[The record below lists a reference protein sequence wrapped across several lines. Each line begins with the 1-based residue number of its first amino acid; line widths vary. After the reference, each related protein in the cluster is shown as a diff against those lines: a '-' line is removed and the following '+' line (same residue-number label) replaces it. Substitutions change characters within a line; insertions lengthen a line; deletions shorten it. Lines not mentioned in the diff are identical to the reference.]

1 MELKLLRKYCK
12 PSYTIGQ
19 LYIEDKY
26 FCDTLEDT
34 VRDLVTEKKVKGRTA
49 IPAGRYRV
57 VLNWSPRFGKPLPLL
72 LDVPHFDGI
81 RIHAGNTAKDTEG
94 CILVGR
100 NTQPGTV
107 TESKATMTDLMQVLT
122 SANNRGEDIWITV
135 E

>member
-1 MELKLLRKYCK
+1 MELKLLRRYCK
-12 PSYTIGQ
+12 SSYTIGH
-19 LYIEDKY
+19 LYIDGKY

-72 LDVPHFDGI
+72 LDVPHFEGI

-94 CILVGR
+94 CILVGENR
-100 NTQPGTV
+100 ERGKVLN
-107 TESKATMTDLMQVLT
+107 SRATMDRLMQVLI
-122 SANNRGEDIWITV
+122 SANNRNEEIWITI

>member
-1 MELKLLRKYCK
+1 MELKLLRKYLK
-12 PSYTIGQ
+12 PSYTIGH
-19 LYIEDKY
+19 LYIDGKY

-72 LDVPHFDGI
+72 LDVPHFEGI

-100 NTQPGTV
+100 NTQPGTL
-107 TESKATMTDLMQVLT
+107 TESKVTMQDLMQVLT
-122 SANNRGEDIWITV
+122 SANNRRKEIWITV

>member
-12 PSYTIGQ
+12 TSYTIGH
-19 LYIEDKY
+19 LYIDGKY
-26 FCDTLEDT
+26 FCDTIEDV

-57 VLNWSPRFGKPLPLL
+57 VLNWSPRFQCVMPLL

-100 NTQPGTV
+100 NTQPAMV
-107 TESKATMTDLMQVLT
+107 TDSKATMRDLMQVLT
-122 SANNRGEDIWITV
+122 TANNRKEEMWITV

>member
-1 MELKLLRKYCK
+1 MELTLKRKHSK
-12 PSYTIGQ
+12 PSYTIGT
-19 LYIEDKY
+19 LSVDGKYI
-26 FCDTLEDT
+26 CDTLEDS

-81 RIHAGNTAKDTEG
+81 RIHSGNTAKDTEG

-100 NTQPGTV
+100 NTQPGTL
-107 TESKATMTDLMQVLT
+107 TGSKATMAELMQVLT
-122 SANNRGEDIWITV
+122 SANNRGDEIWITV
-135 E
+135 G

>member
-1 MELKLLRKYCK
+1 MELKLLRRYCK
-12 PSYTIGQ
+12 SSYTIGH
-19 LYIEDKY
+19 LYIDGKY
-26 FCDTLEDT
+26 FCDTLEDR
-34 VRDLVTEKKVKGRTA
+34 VRDLVTERKVKGSTA

-72 LDVPHFDGI
+72 LDVPHFEGI

-100 NTQPGTV
+100 NTQPGTL
-107 TESKATMTDLMQVLT
+107 TESKVTMQDLMQLLT
-122 SANNRGEDIWITV
+122 SANNRGEEIWITV

>member
-26 FCDTLEDT
+26 FCDTLEDV

-49 IPAGRYRV
+49 IPAWRYRV
-57 VLNWSPRFGKPLPLL
+57 ILNWSPRFGKPLPLL
-72 LDVPHFDGI
+72 LDVPHFEGI

-100 NTQPGTV
+100 NTQPGTL
-107 TESKATMTDLMQVLT
+107 TESKVTMQDLMQLLT
-122 SANNRGEDIWITV
+122 SANNRGEEIWITV

>member
-12 PSYTIGQ
+12 SSYTIGH
-19 LYIEDKY
+19 LYIDGKY

-49 IPAGRYRV
+49 IQAGRYRV
-57 VLNWSPRFGKPLPLL
+57 ILNWSPRFSKPLPLL
-72 LDVPHFDGI
+72 IAVPHFEGI

-100 NTQPGTV
+100 NTQPGTL
-107 TESKATMTDLMQVLT
+107 TDSKATMAELMQVLT
-122 SANNRGEDIWITV
+122 SANNRKEEMWITV

>member
-19 LYIEDKY
+19 LYIDGKY

-57 VLNWSPRFGKPLPLL
+57 ILNWSPRFGKPLPLL
-72 LDVPHFDGI
+72 LDVPHFEGI

-94 CILVGR
+94 CILVGENR
-100 NTQPGTV
+100 ERGKVLN
-107 TESKATMTDLMQVLT
+107 SRATMDRLMQVLI
-122 SANNRGEDIWITV
+122 SANNRKEEMWITV

>member
-1 MELKLLRKYCK
+1 MELKLLRKYLK

-72 LDVPHFDGI
+72 LDVPHFEGI

-94 CILVGR
+94 CILVGENR
-100 NTQPGTV
+100 ERGKVLN
-107 TESKATMTDLMQVLT
+107 SRATMDMLMQVLI
-122 SANNRGEDIWITV
+122 SANNRKEEMWITV

>member
-26 FCDTLEDT
+26 SCDTIEDT

-57 VLNWSPRFGKPLPLL
+57 VLNWSPRFKKPLPLL
-72 LDVPHFDGI
+72 LDVPHFEGI

-100 NTQPGTV
+100 NTQPGTL
-107 TESKATMTDLMQVLT
+107 TESKATMAELMQVLT
-122 SANNRGEDIWITV
+122 SANNRKEEMWITV

>member
-49 IPAGRYRV
+49 IQAGRYRV
-57 VLNWSPRFGKPLPLL
+57 ILNWSPRFGKPLPLL
-72 LDVPHFDGI
+72 LDVPHFEGI

-100 NTQPGTV
+100 NTQPGTL
-107 TESKATMTDLMQVLT
+107 TESKVTMQDLMQLLT
-122 SANNRGEDIWITV
+122 SANNRGEEIWITV